1 MTDQVVNTQQRSN
14 IVHALLNWTSGIL
27 SNYPIDSWNLA
38 AGFIPAANAIKK
50 NTVSISCVFHRLSI
64 KTVCEQDAIACGQA
78 MLKALTLVRSSAL
91 RSIEFDQFLNE

>member
-50 NTVSISCVFHRLSI
+50 IPFLSLASF
-64 KTVCEQDAIACGQA
+64 TGFQ
-78 MLKALTLVRSSAL
+78 
-91 RSIEFDQFLNE
+91 